1 VVVVV
6 QSLTAAVVV
15 VVVQSLTAA
24 VVVVV
29 VQSLTAA
36 VVVVVV
42 QSLTA
47 AVVVVEVETG
57 CSEGIFRRI
66 PSGMA
71 VWSSISL
78 RASISLQREPS
89 PRRFLATSQRVSP
102 G

>member
-1 VVVVV
+1 VLGSVEVVVVEV

-15 VVVQSLTAA
+15 GTIVVLGGGVD
-24 VVVVV
+24 
-29 VQSLTAA
+29 
-36 VVVVVV
+36 
-42 QSLTA
+42 
-47 AVVVVEVETG
+47 EVTTG

-71 VWSSISL
+71 VWSSISF

>member
-6 QSLTAAVVV
+6 QSLNTAVVV
-15 VVVQSLTAA
+15 VVVQSLTTA
-24 VVVVV
+24 VVVVG

-36 VVVVVV
+36 VVVGTIVVLGGGV
-42 QSLTA
+42 D
-47 AVVVVEVETG
+47 EVETG

-71 VWSSISL
+71 AWSSISL

-89 PRRFLATSQRVSP
+89 PRRFLATPQRVSP
-102 G
+102 C